1 MANKRKNKKKNA
13 AAKQKAAAAYMSKK
27 NAPVQKPQAPKAA
40 PKPMPEEPVRVNP
53 PVEAEAVKTES
64 VKTEVVKTEAVKAEA
79 VKAEPIKTD
88 AGKAEPVK
96 AEKVKNEAV
105 KERPTAPK
113 AAKPAPVKKQVRSGK
128 PMPKPKP
135 KQKPKRKKEP
145 LKLKDLRWDRIIAV
159 ALVFCALVAGIVALI
174 FWLSTRFSV
183 PKAAIREYRGVNYS
197 TNDLFEI
204 QADAAEQSRLAGEM
218 KRKGDVKLF
227 EYYAADKLVI
237 PDKGEPGWINLS
249 NAFNNKY
256 ILMATIVDEAGN
268 VCAHTRGIPAGFTLG
283 EITLEYSVPY
293 GTHNMHLVVSAYDIK
308 TREVVGVQHSPLT
321 VQVGIE
327 EEMTDG

>member
-1 MANKRKNKKKNA
+1 MANKRKNKNKDA

-27 NAPVQKPQAPKAA
+27 NAPVQKAQAPKAA
-40 PKPMPEEPVRVNP
+40 TKEADKAKVKL
-53 PVEAEAVKTES
+53 PVEAEA
-64 VKTEVVKTEAVKAEA
+64 
-79 VKAEPIKTD
+79 IKTQ
-88 AGKAEPVK
+88 PV
-96 AEKVKNEAV
+96 EQ
-105 KERPTAPK
+105 K
-113 AAKPAPVKKQVRSGK
+113 AAKSAPVQRAARSGK
-128 PMPKPKP
+128 PKPKH
-135 KQKPKRKKEP
+135 KKEP

-159 ALVFCALVAGIVALI
+159 ALVFCALVAGLTALI
-174 FWLSTRFSV
+174 FWLSTRFTV

-197 TNDLFEI
+197 ATELFEI

-227 EYYAADKLVI
+227 EYYAADQLTI
-237 PDKGEPGWINLS
+237 PDKGEPGWLNLS

>member
-27 NAPVQKPQAPKAA
+27 NAPVQKPQASKAAPKAA
-40 PKPMPEEPVRVNP
+40 PEEADKAKLNP
-53 PVEAEAVKTES
+53 PVEAEAVNTEP
-64 VKTEVVKTEAVKAEA
+64 VKTEAVKAEA
-79 VKAEPIKTD
+79 VKAEAVKTEPVKTD
-88 AGKAEPVK
+88 AVNTEP
-96 AEKVKNEAV
+96 V

-113 AAKPAPVKKQVRSGK
+113 AAKPAPVKKPVRSGK

-159 ALVFCALVAGIVALI
+159 ALVFCALVAGLTALI

-197 TNDLFEI
+197 TTELFEI

-227 EYYAADKLVI
+227 EYYAADKLVS
-237 PDKGEPGWINLS
+237 PDKGEPGWLNLS

>member
-1 MANKRKNKKKNA
+1 MANKRKNKKKDA

-40 PKPMPEEPVRVNP
+40 TKEADKAKVNP
-53 PVEAEAVKTES
+53 AVEAEAVNTEP
-64 VKTEVVKTEAVKAEA
+64 VKTEAVKAEA
-79 VKAEPIKTD
+79 VKTEPVKTD
-88 AGKAEPVK
+88 AVNTEP
-96 AEKVKNEAV
+96 V

-113 AAKPAPVKKQVRSGK
+113 AAKPAPVKKPVRSGK

-135 KQKPKRKKEP
+135 KQKPKHKKEP
-145 LKLKDLRWDRIIAV
+145 LKLKDLRWDRVIAV
-159 ALVFCALVAGIVALI
+159 ALVFCALVAGLTALI
-174 FWLSTRFSV
+174 FWLSTRFTV
-183 PKAAIREYRGVNYS
+183 PKAAVREYRGVNYS
-197 TNDLFEI
+197 ATELFEI
-204 QADAAEQSRLAGEM
+204 QVDAAEQSRLAGEM